1 MSMHE
6 RVLNLLAM
14 KLVDDIVFDA
24 PFTVSKEMINHMNID
39 EGEEEANSS
48 GRNQEGGRYHELLRS
63 RRL

>member
-39 EGEEEANSS
+39 EGDAGSRANSS
-48 GRNQEGGRYHELLRS
+48 GRN
-63 RRL
+63 